1 MVCPA
6 VLIVAF
12 NRPETTRRVFA
23 AVRKAKPP
31 ALFFACDGA
40 RSNRPDEE
48 KRVAE
53 VRALVSTVDWPCKV
67 YTRFSEKNLGCAIGV
82 SSAIEWFLNDAGEG
96 IILEDDCLPTPAF
109 FRFCAVM
116 LERYRH
122 DERVGVIAGS
132 NMAPLVTLPYSYGF
146 SRIFSCWGWATW
158 LRTWKNYQLQHPP
171 VDLNESAVS
180 DLHPRAAK
188 FLSHNSLKISQGEI
202 YTWDYQCLIQLL
214 WARQLTVIPRDNL
227 VLNIGFDGD
236 GAHYNRKS
244 GRPWSAPAFAFNP
257 DTRWEESLPVVFN
270 QQYDK
275 HFLASA
281 HRGSSK
287 LYRQILK
294 WRLLWHRRF
303 SSPPAFL
310 FD

>member
-1 MVCPA
+1 MSCPP
-6 VLIVAF
+6 VLIIAF
-12 NRPETTRRVFA
+12 NRPETTKRVVA
-23 AVRKAKPP
+23 AVREARPSR
-31 ALFFACDGA
+31 LFLACDA
-40 RSNRPDEE
+40 PRPNRLEE
-48 KRVAE
+48 AKRVAE
-53 VRALVSTVDWPCKV
+53 VRALVDLVDWPCEV
-67 YTRFSEKNLGCAIGV
+67 HTRFAEKNLGCAVGV
-82 SSAIEWFLNDAGEG
+82 SSAITWFLNEVGEG

-109 FRFCAVM
+109 FRFCSVM
-116 LERYRH
+116 LDRYRH

-132 NMAPLVTLPYSYGF
+132 NMAPLATLPDAYGF

-158 LRTWKNYQLQHPP
+158 LRTWKNYQLQPQP
-171 VDLNESAVS
+171 VEVHEPAMDR
-180 DLHPRAAK
+180 LHPNAVK
-188 FLSHNSLKISQGEI
+188 FLNKISRKITQGGVH
-202 YTWDYQCLIQLL
+202 TWDYQLLIQLL
-214 WARQLTVIPRDNL
+214 RARQFTIIPRDNL

-236 GAHYNRKS
+236 GAHYTKKS

-257 DTRWEESLPVVFN
+257 DTLWEESSPLECCEL
-270 QQYDK
+270 YDQ

-294 WRLLWHRRF
+294 WRVLWHRKF